1 MLAVTIL
8 NVAFLL
14 GVTASAIGLIAW
26 LLAGAPDLQPRSV
39 AKLRALASEDE
50 GWYPEESVDRP
61 HHLKE
66 SA

>member
-1 MLAVTIL
+1 MLAGTLL
-8 NVAFLL
+8 NIAFLL
-14 GVTASAIGLIAW
+14 GVTASSIGIIAW

-50 GWYPEESVDRP
+50 GWYPDEPVDRP